1 MATTAPKATDLFS
14 DAESAKEAAL
24 RNEEYTSELS
34 KALGTGISDPS
45 AIMAIKSGA
54 ATFAQASGS
63 PVAALEAAAA
73 NKSLS
78 PDAVSALN
86 NALAAQRVAGDAIN
100 KEITLTT
107 PLSSSFAAFVLVAAA
122 KLLTP
127 RPTPLRN

>member
-14 DAESAKEAAL
+14 DADTAKEAAL
-24 RNEEYTSELS
+24 RNEEYNSELS

-63 PVAALEAAAA
+63 PVAALEALAA

-78 PDAVSALN
+78 PDALAGLN
-86 NALAAQRVAGDAIN
+86 NALAAQRVAGDSIN
-100 KEITLTT
+100 KEITL
-107 PLSSSFAAFVLVAAA
+107 
-122 KLLTP
+122 LLP
-127 RPTPLRN
+127 IPQ